1 MKLARFGNVGAE
13 KPALVDSD
21 GNLRDLSAHV
31 GDIDA
36 AAISPAGLA
45 KLAKIDPKSLPKV
58 SGSPRIGAP
67 VGGIGKFVAI
77 GLNYADHAAETGAEI
92 PKEPIIFMKACKAT
106 GPNDPVAMPRG
117 CEKLDWEVELAI
129 VIGSRA
135 RYVDEKNALDHVAGF
150 TICNDVSARDFQIER
165 GGQWVKGKS
174 GTGFGPLGPWLVT
187 KDEVK
192 DPQALDLW
200 LDVNG
205 EKRQRGSTK
214 TMIFGVRHVV
224 HYVSQFM
231 TLDAGDV
238 ITTGTPPGVALGM
251 KPPVWLKIGDEIR
264 LGISGFGEQKQ
275 IVVKE

>member
-1 MKLARFGNVGAE
+1 MKLARFGNVDAE

-251 KPPVWLKIGDEIR
+251 KPPVWLRIGDEIR

-275 IVVKE
+275 TVVKE

>member
-58 SGSPRIGAP
+58 PGSPRIGAP

-251 KPPVWLKIGDEIR
+251 KPPVWLRIGDEIR

-275 IVVKE
+275 TVVKE

>member
-58 SGSPRIGAP
+58 PGSPRIGAP

>member
-1 MKLARFGNVGAE
+1 MKLARFGNIGAE

-58 SGSPRIGAP
+58 PGSPRIGAP

-129 VIGSRA
+129 VIGLRA

-275 IVVKE
+275 TVVKE